1 MASHCYVN
9 DIVGY
14 LEAEKWGHLG
24 GLPISLNFLSFSRK
38 TISRKK
44 IFDRLTA
51 SAKK

>member
-24 GLPISLNFLSFSRK
+24 GFTNIP
-38 TISRKK
+38 
-44 IFDRLTA
+44 
-51 SAKK
+51 